1 MRETIVQSESGREIT
16 TASDMTRSKDQDDD
30 RYHVQILSRAIA
42 VLFTFTPR
50 TPEMT
55 LDAFAERLD
64 LNKTS
69 LLRILR
75 TLEHE
80 RFVIREGERYRLGPR
95 VLELG
100 NVYLSSLS
108 VQEIARGPMERL
120 ARELGQTVSLAILD
134 GLDVVYI
141 GIEHAQ
147 REVGI
152 QGEVG
157 GRHLAHATGLGK
169 VMLADLD
176 DDRLEALL
184 SGTELKRLTHR
195 TIVDPVALRER
206 LRTVRAAGYALD
218 DEERAIGIRCVAAPI
233 FDHRGRV
240 IAAMSVAGPIFH
252 MLDEDVPEVRDKLL
266 AAVASVSERLGHE
279 PPVAT
284 VST

>member
-16 TASDMTRSKDQDDD
+16 TVSDMTRSKDQDDD

-157 GRHLAHATGLGK
+157 GRHLAGPTLTDATVAVAVYLKAVRERRSSTQAGAPPISR
-169 VMLADLD
+169 VV
-176 DDRLEALL
+176 E
-184 SGTELKRLTHR
+184 TEFVAAAAVFARAHSIEFDTWRRFGVEPAVLRRARISPRHR
-195 TIVDPVALRER
+195 T
-206 LRTVRAAGYALD
+206 T
-218 DEERAIGIRCVAAPI
+218 
-233 FDHRGRV
+233 
-240 IAAMSVAGPIFH
+240 
-252 MLDEDVPEVRDKLL
+252 
-266 AAVASVSERLGHE
+266 
-279 PPVAT
+279 
-284 VST
+284 